1 MIYYVQSDASYH
13 SRRHARS
20 VAGGVHYMGNRNA
33 PYQINGP
40 FFCLSSVISVV
51 VASAAEAKYAAIFM
65 NAQAAA
71 FHRNILHALGHPQPP
86 TIIFSDNTTA
96 IGLSNKT
103 VKPKRAKA
111 MDMRFHWIQDRIAQ
125 GQFTVQYREGE
136 HNLADFFT
144 KALPVASHH
153 AVMKFLVNVPFR
165 SPVQRRELAKQLAK
179 GSQTISQ

>member
-1 MIYYVQSDASYH
+1 
-13 SRRHARS
+13 
-20 VAGGVHYMGNRNA
+20 MGNRNS

-51 VASAAEAKYAAIFM
+51 VASAAEAEYAAIFM

-71 FHRNILHALGHPQPP
+71 FHRNVLHALGHPQPP
-86 TIIFSDNTTA
+86 TVIFSDNTTA

-125 GQFTVQYREGE
+125 LQFVVNYREGE

-144 KALPVASHH
+144 KALPVSSHH
-153 AVMKFLVNVPFR
+153 AIMKLLVHVPFR
-165 SPVQRRELAKQLAK
+165 SPAERRALAKLLAKQQHA
-179 GSQTISQ
+179 ISQ